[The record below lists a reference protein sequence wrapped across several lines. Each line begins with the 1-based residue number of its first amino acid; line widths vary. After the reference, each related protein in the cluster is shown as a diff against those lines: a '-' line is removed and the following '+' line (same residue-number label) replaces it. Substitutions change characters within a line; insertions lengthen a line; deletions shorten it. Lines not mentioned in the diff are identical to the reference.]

1 MIVVVALIAAIAWGR
16 LRDASGPARNDLQM
30 LGVDSTPLPA
40 ANAWHTLW
48 LLGYVIPPNEAAAAY
63 AADLATARAR
73 LAASRNGTNL
83 PPFTKAA
90 ESKYAALPRLTPDDD
105 AALCK
110 PIANCLA
117 RIRTHPDATRL
128 AVTRHAERLAQVKT
142 LADDTY
148 LWNDMPA
155 VPGLPTPDFDDV
167 QTLWLTSAAIDFA
180 EGHQADAV
188 AATCTSA
195 LAMRRLHAGGNDLL
209 GTLVAARWA
218 TDASI
223 LLLDMVSEMPADA
236 VLPPVCQQAFAP
248 PTTADVS
255 LCEAVR
261 FTWRATLG
269 SAVDFPVVGGGGGLA
284 ARLRPALVSRV
295 QTRRLAAPS
304 YAFAC
309 NTATLASQLA
319 DQRLPDTVQPRPDP
333 DLVDELANP
342 WGVDVARVTVPDFV
356 SYLRRTEDF
365 AATLRLVA
373 TALWLRDQRGDLRT
387 LATRLAMRPAAL
399 RTPEGR
405 DIKAGPDGISLRMP
419 LYVPAG
425 GVGELSVPLPIS
437 P

>member
-1 MIVVVALIAAIAWGR
+1 MVLLIVLIALVAWGR
-16 LRDASGPARNDLQM
+16 LRDASGAARDDLQM

-48 LLGYVIPPNEAAAAY
+48 LLGYVIPAKEKPATY

-73 LAASRNGTNL
+73 LADARNGRAL
-83 PPFTKAA
+83 APFTKAA
-90 ESKYAALPRLTPDDD
+90 DSQYGALPRLTSDDD

-110 PIANCLA
+110 PITNCLA
-117 RIRTHPDATRL
+117 RVRTHPEATRL
-128 AVTRHAERLAQVKT
+128 TVTRHAERLAQVR
-142 LADDTY
+142 LLVNDTY
-148 LWNDMPA
+148 LWNDMPV

-180 EGHQADAV
+180 EGKQADAV

-195 LAMRRLHAGGNDLL
+195 LTMRRLHAGGNDLL

-218 TDASI
+218 TDASL

-248 PTTADVS
+248 PTVADVS

-261 FTWRATLG
+261 FNWRATLG
-269 SAVDFPVVGGGGGLA
+269 SAIDFPEFGGGGLA
-284 ARLRPALVSRV
+284 ARARPFLVSRP

-309 NTATLASQLA
+309 NSATLARQLG
-319 DQRLPDTVQPRPDP
+319 DERLPDAAQPKPDP

-356 SYLRRTEDF
+356 PYLRRTEDF

-399 RTPEGR
+399 RTLQGR

-419 LYVPAG
+419 LYVAANG
-425 GVGELSVPLPIS
+425 ASELSVPLPIS